1 MKDTYTREE
10 FEDAIG
16 LIDRTAIEARAA
28 DAETFSRQ
36 ELVVAARELGLD
48 QRSID
53 EVIGQAA
60 RPVPT
65 RGRVSTDAPTR
76 PRATDRVEI
85 AEAFPRPGHRGL
97 VPAVAPGVAGRISG
111 RPTIGLWRS
120 WRLSERMK
128 RRALLIAL
136 PLMTLVLQQVP
147 LPKAA
152 PVGRAAMPWD
162 QVLADVHGTLTG
174 GAAQAATIVALF
186 IVGGWLLFGGRES
199 TSQ

>member
-16 LIDRTAIEARAA
+16 LMDRTATEARAA
-28 DAETFSRQ
+28 DTETFSRQ

-60 RPVPT
+60 RPVPM
-65 RGRVSTDAPTR
+65 RGRVFTDAAAGRQAIDP
-76 PRATDRVEI
+76 VEI
-85 AEAFPRPGHRGL
+85 AEALPRPGHRGL
-97 VPAVAPGVAGRISG
+97 VPAVALGAGGRISERVG
-111 RPTIGLWRS
+111 RWRS

-128 RRALLIAL
+128 RRAMIIAL
-136 PLMTLVLQQVP
+136 PLVTLLLQQVP
-147 LPKAA
+147 LPK
-152 PVGRAAMPWD
+152 PRLDRPAMPWD
-162 QVLADVHGTLTG
+162 QMLDDIHGTLTG

-199 TSQ
+199 RGQ